1 MPQVS
6 VIVPVYNVEKYIH
19 RCVDSVLNQTFRDF
33 ELILVDDGSPD
44 NCPAICNKYA
54 AKDSRIR
61 VIHQANGGLSL
72 ANNAGLNAAQ
82 GEFVAFCDSDDYWEK
97 NLLETAVAAL
107 RAKQADC
114 VLFAYN
120 AFNDEVTKKVRD
132 VHSAQYDFHND
143 QDNVDYLIQLQLAGK
158 HGWERWTHVF
168 RRDII
173 EKYHVRCCATC
184 KGFAEDL
191 GFVCRY
197 MLHSKRL
204 VCIPDVLYN
213 YYLREDSMM
222 RSSKT
227 LVRLNDLSE
236 VAWDVW
242 QDFDKTVKDPK
253 VRKQF
258 PIMYFAIMNNQL
270 RKMYQVPDFSRIPEE
285 IAKLHRIHWWKEN
298 IRKLYFCYGAL
309 KKHYG
314 KHQADRVMLFL
325 TYLQHGNWKLYSLES
340 GLYYKW
346 YNKTKR

>member
-1 MPQVS
+1 MPPIS
-6 VIVPVYNVEKYIH
+6 VIVPIYNVEKYIH
-19 RCVDSVLNQTFRDF
+19 RCIDSILAQTFTDF

-44 NCPAICNKYA
+44 NCGTICDEYA
-54 AKDSRIR
+54 AKDSRIH
-61 VIHQANGGLSL
+61 VIHKANEGVSVARNVALDI
-72 ANNAGLNAAQ
+72 AR
-82 GEFVAFCDSDDYWEK
+82 GEFVAFCDSDDFWEP
-97 NLLETAVAAL
+97 NLLETAVGAAK
-107 RAKQADC
+107 RENADC
-114 VLFAYN
+114 VLINYN
-120 AFNDEVTKKVRD
+120 TYSDKGWLRSTSFLPGCYNWDTEQGAL
-132 VHSAQYDFHND
+132 
-143 QDNVDYLIQLQLAGK
+143 DYLLQMPFFGK
-158 HGWERWTHVF
+158 HGWELWDHIF

-173 EKYHVRCCATC
+173 EAFHIRCCTAC
-184 KGFAEDL
+184 NNFAEDL